1 MRKHVI
7 PKIGLMLILWGLCS
21 SFAFSQEADLILHNA
36 KITTL
41 DLKNPSATAVAI
53 KKGRIIQVGKDSEV
67 LKLKG
72 ESTKVLD
79 VQSRR
84 IIPGL
89 NDSHSHYIRGGRF
102 FNAELRWDGV
112 PSLAI
117 GLKMIRQQA
126 LRTPKGQWVRVIGG
140 WSRYQFK
147 EKRFPTLEELNEV
160 APNTPVYVQYLYSR
174 GYLNQAGLK
183 AMGIDENTKA
193 PQGSRIE
200 LGPNGKP
207 TGLLIADPHAGLL
220 YQTIAN
226 LPGLSEK
233 DQANSTIQFFYE
245 LARFGLTSVIDV
257 GGGGHFFPENYQIA
271 QKLAEDGKLPL
282 RVSFYL
288 FPPVP
293 GREYSDF
300 QKWVKMTQPE
310 TNSDPLRD
318 NGYVME
324 GGGEYLVWSA
334 GDFENFMSPRPEQGK
349 NMKAELNQ
357 VATLMLK
364 NRWPFRLHA
373 TYDESVSNILDVLEE
388 LNRTIPF
395 NGLRWSIEHGETL
408 SERSVD
414 RIAALGGGIALQNR
428 MAFAGED
435 FVDRYGAEKAS
446 HSPPLR
452 MILNKGVTVGMG
464 TDATR
469 VSSYNPWLCLYWLVT
484 GKTVGGTQ
492 LYGPDNRL
500 SREEAL
506 SVYTVGSA
514 WFSHEEKVKGR
525 IAKGQYADFAVL
537 SADYMTVAE
546 EDIKNIES
554 VLTVVDGKIVY
565 GAEDFAGYMP
575 SLPPVT
581 PDWSPVKYFG
591 SYWSANRRN

>member
-1 MRKHVI
+1 MRRHVI
-7 PKIGLMLILWGLCS
+7 PKIGLMLIIWGLCS

-41 DLKNPSATAVAI
+41 DIQNPSATAVAI
-53 KKGRIIQVGKDSEV
+53 NKGRIIKVGEDSEV

-126 LRTPKGQWVRVIGG
+126 RRTPKGQWVRVIGG

-310 TNSDPLRD
+310 TNSDPLREH
-318 NGYVME
+318 GYVME

-334 GDFENFMSPRPEQGK
+334 ADFENFMSPRPGQGK
-349 NMKAELNQ
+349 NMKAELKQ

-414 RIAALGGGIALQNR
+414 RIAARGGGIALQNR

-452 MILNKGVTVGMG
+452 MILNKGFRWAWGRM
-464 TDATR
+464 R
-469 VSSYNPWLCLYWLVT
+469 P
-484 GKTVGGTQ
+484 
-492 LYGPDNRL
+492 
-500 SREEAL
+500 
-506 SVYTVGSA
+506 VYPVITHG
-514 WFSHEEKVKGR
+514 
-525 IAKGQYADFAVL
+525 YAF
-537 SADYMTVAE
+537 
-546 EDIKNIES
+546 I
-554 VLTVVDGKIVY
+554 G
-565 GAEDFAGYMP
+565 
-575 SLPPVT
+575 
-581 PDWSPVKYFG
+581 W
-591 SYWSANRRN
+591 

>member
-1 MRKHVI
+1 M
-7 PKIGLMLILWGLCS
+7 PGKIFCKIWLILMASVLCS
-21 SFAFSQEADLILHNA
+21 SFALAQEADLILHNA

-41 DLKNPSATAVAI
+41 DPQNPSATAVAI
-53 KKGRIIQVGKDSEV
+53 KKGRIIKVGKDSDV
-67 LKLKG
+67 LKLKNN
-72 ESTKVLD
+72 STRVLD
-79 VQSRR
+79 TQGRR
-84 IIPGL
+84 IIPGM

-112 PSLAI
+112 PSLAK
-117 GLKMIRQQA
+117 GLEMIRQQA

-140 WSRYQFK
+140 WSRYQFQ
-147 EKRFPTLEELNEV
+147 EKRFPTLKELNEV

-174 GYLNQAGLK
+174 GFLNQAGLK
-183 AMGIDENTKA
+183 VMGIDENTKA
-193 PQGSRIE
+193 PHGSRIE

-220 YQTIAN
+220 YKTIAK

-288 FPPVP
+288 FPPTP
-293 GREYSDF
+293 GKEYSDF

-310 TNSDPLRD
+310 TNSDPLREH
-318 NGYVME
+318 GYVME

-334 GDFENFMSPRPEQGK
+334 GDFENFMSPRPEQGET
-349 NMKAELNQ
+349 MAEDLTR

-373 TYDESVSNILDVLEE
+373 TYDESVSNILDVLEK

-395 NGLRWSIEHGETL
+395 KGLRWSIEHGETL
-408 SERSVD
+408 SERNVD

-435 FVDRYGAEKAS
+435 FVDRYGAKKAS

-452 MILNKGVTVGMG
+452 MIMNKGIPVGMG

-484 GKTVGGTQ
+484 GKTAGGTE

-514 WFSHEEKVKGR
+514 WFSHEENVKGR
-525 IAKGQYADFAVL
+525 IVEGQYADLAVL

-565 GAEDFAGYMP
+565 GAEEFASLMP
-575 SLPPVT
+575 SLPPIQ

-591 SYWSANRRN
+591 AYYKSKN

>member
-1 MRKHVI
+1 MLRTFI
-7 PKIGLMLILWGLCS
+7 PKIGLMLIIWGLCS
-21 SFAFSQEADLILHNA
+21 SLVLAQEADLILHNA

-41 DLKNPSATAVAI
+41 DTQNPSATAVAI

-67 LKLKG
+67 LQLKG
-72 ESTKVLD
+72 EATKVLD
-79 VQSRR
+79 VKSRR
-84 IIPGL
+84 IIPGM

-112 PSLAI
+112 PSLAM

-147 EKRFPTLEELNEV
+147 EKRFPTLEELNDV

-183 AMGIDENTKA
+183 AMGIDEHTKA
-193 PQGSRIE
+193 PHGSRIE

-220 YQTIAN
+220 YKTIAN

-271 QKLAEDGKLPL
+271 QKLAEEGKLPL

-310 TNSDPLRD
+310 TDSDPLRD

-349 NMKAELNQ
+349 NMKAELTQ
-357 VATLMLK
+357 VATLLLQK
-364 NRWPFRLHA
+364 RWPFRLHA
-373 TYDESVSNILDVLEE
+373 TYDESVSNILDVLEA

-452 MILNKGVTVGMG
+452 MILNKGVPVGMG

-484 GKTVGGTQ
+484 GNTVGGTQ

-514 WFSHEEKVKGR
+514 WFSHEEKAKGR
-525 IAKGQYADFAVL
+525 IVKGQYADLAVL
-537 SADYMTVAE
+537 SADYMNVPVDE
-546 EDIKNIES
+546 IKKIES
-554 VLTVVDGKIVY
+554 VLTVVDGNIVW
-565 GAEDFAGYMP
+565 GAQEYKALMP
-575 SLPPVT
+575 SLPPIK
-581 PDWSPVKYFG
+581 PEWSPVKYFG
-591 SYWSANRRN
+591 SYWSGE